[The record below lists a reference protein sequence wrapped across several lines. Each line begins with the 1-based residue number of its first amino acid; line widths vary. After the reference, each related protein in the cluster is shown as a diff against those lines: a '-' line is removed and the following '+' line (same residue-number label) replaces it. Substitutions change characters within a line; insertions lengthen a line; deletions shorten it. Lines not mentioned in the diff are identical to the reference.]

1 MDAQALLRG
10 RQIEGT
16 PSPLLWPICLHSVLI
31 FWPHDSNFTAV
42 SRIGHQVVP
51 FIIDVKS
58 FGFVFWVCVD
68 FWTALT
74 CVQLKIFLFIVLAL
88 QLLCSDLQHFLH
100 KRKKTTIFSLSLLTS
115 FNIKSDRGDRIK
127 SYGVFNHRFYP
138 NYCDYGTKQVTLMFI
153 VFPQTL

>member
-16 PSPLLWPICLHSVLI
+16 PPSALANLLASVLL

-68 FWTALT
+68 LWTALT
-74 CVQLKIFLFIVLAL
+74 YV
-88 QLLCSDLQHFLH
+88 
-100 KRKKTTIFSLSLLTS
+100 
-115 FNIKSDRGDRIK
+115 
-127 SYGVFNHRFYP
+127 
-138 NYCDYGTKQVTLMFI
+138 
-153 VFPQTL
+153 